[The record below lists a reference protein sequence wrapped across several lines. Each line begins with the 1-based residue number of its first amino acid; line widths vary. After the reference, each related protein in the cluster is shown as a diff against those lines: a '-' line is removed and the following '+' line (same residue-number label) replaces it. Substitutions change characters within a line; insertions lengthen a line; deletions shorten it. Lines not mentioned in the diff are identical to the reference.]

1 MTSMRITLALLPVL
15 LLLAACSAPFSYEY
29 GGAPEPTVDIHCTD
43 TDPHP
48 IAVGI
53 TETYVVTYEQV
64 MTWFCTG
71 YSFDN
76 ILIAL
81 ETAEATDSDPDVL
94 LEMLL
99 EKDWEQIWSEIGLT
113 D

>member
-1 MTSMRITLALLPVL
+1 MRITLALLPSL
-15 LLLAACSAPFSYEY
+15 LLLAACAAPLSYEY

-48 IAVGI
+48 IAVSI
-53 TETYVVTYEQV
+53 TETYDVTYEQV
-64 MTWFCTG
+64 MTWFCSG

-81 ETAEATDSDPDVL
+81 ETAEATDSDPDEL

-99 EKDWEQIWSEIGLT
+99 EKDWEQIWSELGLT
-113 D
+113 E